1 MTKHIERLTRY
12 EADIVVR
19 QLTGRYYDKHGFD
32 NGERFDDFAA
42 KLVWQIGGNNSEHFR
57 DYLLDALTELH
68 SLAVVYG
75 DNLSTELREW
85 HEAQLNVAID
95 GTLSAA
101 NIAGDMFRY
110 YTQPVAA

>member
-19 QLTGRYYDKHGFD
+19 QLTGRYYEKYGFD
-32 NGERFDDFAA
+32 NGPLFEDFAA
-42 KLVWQIGGNNSEHFR
+42 KLAWQVGGENTW
-57 DYLLDALTELH
+57 DYSSYLFDVLTEMH

-75 DNLSTELREW
+75 DNLSTELRDW
-85 HEAQLNVAID
+85 HESELNVSVSNVL
-95 GTLSAA
+95 GAA
-101 NIAGDMFRY
+101 NIPGPMSLY

>member
-42 KLVWQIGGNNSEHFR
+42 KLAWQIGGNNSVDFR

-85 HEAQLNVAID
+85 HESELNVSVSH
-95 GTLSAA
+95 TLDAA
-101 NIAGDMFRY
+101 HIAGDAPRY